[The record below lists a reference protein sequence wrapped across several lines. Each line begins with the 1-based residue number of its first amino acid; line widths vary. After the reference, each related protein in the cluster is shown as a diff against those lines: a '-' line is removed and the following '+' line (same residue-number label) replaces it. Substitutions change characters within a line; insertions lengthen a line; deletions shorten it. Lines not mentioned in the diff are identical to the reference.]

1 MKILEQLGLTKA
13 EIQVYLAL
21 LELGSAATGKI
32 VAKSKASSSKIYE
45 ILDKLIDKGLVSYVV
60 VSGVKHFEAAPPE
73 RILEYVS
80 EKEKV
85 LEKQKQELQHILPEL
100 KLKQTL
106 SKYKSE
112 ATLYKGMKGLH
123 NAFYSA
129 LDLLNKKD
137 EMLVIGIPQR
147 SPQVNR
153 FFVSFN
159 KERARRGIRS
169 RQIFNEIAKD
179 ELQAQP
185 ENTPNT
191 ENRFTPEI
199 TPAAINIIKD
209 RVIIFPETKE
219 PLLIQIDSKEVADS
233 FRVQFEKWWHQ
244 EVNVYR
250 GYAAVTAKFRSI
262 LDILHRG
269 EEYFV
274 LGGNYGEGGEKLY
287 RWFTEY
293 HAERMRRGIKVQILA
308 KYKHYE
314 KIKQTTVNEADPGW
328 KLSEVRRLSPSYA
341 SPVQITLIKND
352 LVFIN
357 FFSKKDVT
365 LFEIQS
371 QELYKNFKENFDILW
386 KQDAITLKGAI
397 AVHYLCEDVL
407 STGEDLILI
416 GATGNIVDN
425 YLECYKD
432 FTKRRVEKNIMMYI
446 LADPVLRKKKFASK
460 LPLATYTYLRQGLS
474 SPNVIWV
481 YGNKVANILWGEE
494 PILFI
499 LENKRIADHY
509 RKYYELLLQLI
520 KNKKN

>member
-1 MKILEQLGLTKA
+1 MKILEQLGLTKS
-13 EIQVYLAL
+13 EIKVYLAL
-21 LELGSAATGKI
+21 LELGSAATGRI

-73 RILEYVS
+73 RILEYVH
-80 EKEKV
+80 EKERV
-85 LEKQKQELQHILPEL
+85 LAEQKKELQQILPEL
-100 KLKQTL
+100 KLKQTI

-112 ATLYKGMKGLH
+112 ATIYKGMKGLH
-123 NAFYSA
+123 TAFYSA
-129 LDLLNKKD
+129 LDLLEKKE
-137 EMLVIGIPQR
+137 EMLVIGIPRR

-159 KERARRGIRS
+159 KERARRGITS

-179 ELQAQP
+179 QLQAQP

-199 TPAAINIIKD
+199 TPSAINIIKD

-233 FRVQFEKWWHQ
+233 FRVQFEKWWSQ
-244 EVNVYR
+244 DVTVYK

-262 LDILHRG
+262 IDILHKG
-269 EEYFV
+269 DEYFV

-287 RWFTEY
+287 CWFTEY
-293 HAERMRRGIKVQILA
+293 HAERMQRGIKVKILA

-314 KIKQTTVNEADPGW
+314 QIKKTMITETGPAP
-328 KLSEVRRLSPSYA
+328 KLSEVRRLPPSYT

-352 LVFIN
+352 TVFIN
-357 FFSKKDVT
+357 FFSKRDVT
-365 LFEIQS
+365 LFEIKS
-371 QELYKNFKENFDILW
+371 AELYKNFKENFDILW
-386 KQDAITLKGAI
+386 KQDVITLKGAT

-407 STGEDLILI
+407 ETGEDLILI
-416 GATGNIVDN
+416 GATGNIVDH

-432 FTKRRVEKNIMMYI
+432 FTKRRVEKNIKMFI
-446 LADPVLRKKKFASK
+446 LADPVLKKKKFASV
-460 LPLATYTYLRQGLS
+460 LPLTKYTYLPKELS

-499 LENKRIADHY
+499 LENKKIADHY

-520 KNKKN
+520 KKK